1 MVQTRLKL
9 ARITDNMDRFAM
21 PEHPQT
27 TGAPQDEP
35 PMSAESLSAAFA
47 RLLGG
52 ETISQGD
59 AGALGNAGS
68 AGDAGPAPPGLGGPM
83 ANSAEP
89 DHRCQIGPSSLLEAM
104 LFVGD
109 PDNKPLSST
118 RLAGLLRGVDAAE
131 IHSLVR
137 ELNDRYAA
145 CRLPYHIVGE
155 GEGFRMALRDEFQR
169 VRQRFFSRVRQ
180 ARLSQAAIDVLSLV
194 AYREP
199 LAADEISELRGKP
212 STAILAQLV
221 RRQLLRIDRD
231 EQNPRRLRYRTTRRF
246 LDLFG
251 LATLDD
257 LPRNQELSGS

>member
-1 MVQTRLKL
+1 
-9 ARITDNMDRFAM
+9 
-21 PEHPQT
+21 
-27 TGAPQDEP
+27 
-35 PMSAESLSAAFA
+35 MSAESLSAAFA

-52 ETISQGD
+52 DTLSD
-59 AGALGNAGS
+59 TAA
-68 AGDAGPAPPGLGGPM
+68 AGDAGMPGTAFMGDAGSSPSGPGGTAMNSPAVM
-83 ANSAEP
+83 P
-89 DHRCQIGPSSLLEAM
+89 DQHCQIGPTSLLEAM

-109 PDNKPLSST
+109 PDNKPLSSA
-118 RLAGLLRGVDAAE
+118 RLAGLLRGVEVAE

-145 CRLPYHIVGE
+145 CRAPYRIVGE
-155 GEGFRMALRDEFQR
+155 GEGYRMVLCDEFQR

-199 LAADEISELRGKP
+199 MAADEISELRGKP

-221 RRQLLRIDRD
+221 RRQLLRVDRE
-231 EQNPRRLRYRTTRRF
+231 EQNPRRLQYRTTRRF